1 MLARKYHL
9 VNFQRY
15 EGKLLKVF
23 ITYWIIP
30 RYILYILLSGSLTS
44 VVKWLG
50 LPNVP
55 GDKMDESPIKLGNE
69 SYHKI
74 AKCLGIYIHFV
85 HWRFFGCISNLAY
98 KGWAMGIRSF
108 QKIVPFFAFFSV
120 LLKRTKHSL
129 RSFPFFLKERNDLCV
144 LFRSF

>member
-1 MLARKYHL
+1 MLHVDRKYHL

-23 ITYWIIP
+23 IAYWIIP
-30 RYILYILLSGSLTS
+30 RYILYILRSGSLTS

-85 HWRFFGCISNLAY
+85 HCRFFGCISIPGL
-98 KGWAMGIRSF
+98 GIRSF
-108 QKIVPFFAFFSV
+108 QKIVPFFAFFFI
-120 LLKRTKHSL
+120 LLKRTLRSL
-129 RSFPFFLKERNDLCV
+129 HSFPFFIKVCSNLCV